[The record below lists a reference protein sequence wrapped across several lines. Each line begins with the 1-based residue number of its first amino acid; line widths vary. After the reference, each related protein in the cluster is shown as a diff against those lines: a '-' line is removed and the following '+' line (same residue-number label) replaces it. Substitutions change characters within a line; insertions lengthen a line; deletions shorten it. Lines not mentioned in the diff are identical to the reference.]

1 MFSSVLH
8 IGGPVNGVPTNMQQR
23 TIMEE
28 EGSDLLQ
35 MQTPPSKG
43 KMKHPAAV
51 AAAKK
56 AIAAQQQESPAGVDK
71 ILAFSPPTKNEDV
84 SEDFNFT

>member
-1 MFSSVLH
+1 
-8 IGGPVNGVPTNMQQR
+8 
-23 TIMEE
+23 MEE

-84 SEDFNFT
+84 SEVLILHNYWFIHRISGMIVVYALG